1 MINHTNYKKKVVEVD
16 LSIIKFLL
24 FPLDGSVSIKLS
36 LKQRTSSFTGL
47 SVQACKMLSFG
58 INKIVIAS
66 LCLLGM
72 YTLISLLP
80 AF

>member
-47 SVQACKMLSFG
+47 SVRVCKMLSLG

-66 LCLLGM
+66 LCLLGT